1 METNM
6 SKMKELDLIAQ
17 GVADHMKEIIEN
29 SVDWQLADQPLE
41 GDEYQDMKEYVI
53 NLALNKLLQK

>member
-1 METNM
+1 M
-6 SKMKELDLIAQ
+6 SKMKELDLVAQ
-17 GVADHMKEIIEN
+17 GIADHMKEIIED